1 MSLRNKVL
9 SLLLLPLPLLAIV
22 VIAGIL
28 PLREQLGEA
37 QTSVLVA
44 QRLAQLEQVAE
55 ALRLERGGAIDGDG
69 SMDDAAARADQ
80 YALEL
85 IAATGDN
92 AGAGSFDSELV
103 VYAETL
109 RLLELLRLDL
119 PEDGQLQGSMRVYQD
134 LLDDAAGLF
143 NRAAIATADA
153 ELSRLIWARAATIRL
168 QDAHAAQ
175 TLQIAQAIDT
185 GVVNRALTR
194 QLSVS
199 AARGREQLLLLSGL
213 GGAAGEAGVLETQ
226 LTQLG
231 RRTVV
236 ASALEHAA
244 LQDVIGDLVAA
255 SGYDAMIHHFKNLV
269 IRGGAVELQRVGDS
283 FAELDALFERA
294 RSSSRLLA
302 SQRAALRQLQ
312 GVFDRYR
319 ASVDRIVELRAAGRS
334 PSQIDAQVRI
344 DDAPARV
351 ALEQL
356 RSWQPP
362 QDMAVWRSNSAAIDS
377 SLQVLSADLRMQMN
391 VEAQRQLAAVK
402 QRFWLLLAMTLL
414 IVMLMLTVAAQAY
427 RRLTSGLNAFMDD
440 LHAVVSSG
448 DLQRDFRVAG
458 SDEITKLQTLVVQYN
473 QRVLEM
479 AQLAEEYSQGDVR
492 RRLAPLGNDD
502 QLAIALRGLAE
513 SAAEVTESAQ
523 QIAGGNYQAGLRARG
538 EHDSL
543 AVALTEMGKSLAAYR
558 ANVERSKSVSNGQLA
573 VLRALRNPKNMNHL
587 ATAVLG
593 ALCKTLD
600 LRVGA
605 MYVLAGEQLQ
615 LAGHLG
621 LPERVELAPR
631 LDPERGQLSSAVREM
646 GTQVLDRLPAD
657 YLPAETALGKAA
669 AVAVSITG
677 LHAGERP
684 VAVIELAWPQPPQ
697 DFQVELLDTVAE
709 SIAIAVSALSAR
721 NRTEELLVETQGQAR
736 RLEEQQEELR
746 TANEELEEQTQ
757 ALRQSEEELKMQR
770 EELQT
775 SNEELEEK
783 SESLEAQKAKLK
795 AAAEGLKKATKYKSE
810 FLANMSHE
818 LRTPLNSMLILT
830 KQLAD
835 NDEGNL
841 TADQVE
847 AAQVVNE
854 SGRDLLE
861 LINEIL
867 DLSKVEAGQLS
878 LHLEPVELDS
888 LLDGLR
894 RQFQPQADAKQVTL
908 RLECKDGTPQAM
920 VTDRQRLQQVLRN
933 LLSNAIKFTAKGEV
947 SLEVSAEQDLL
958 HFAVRDSGIGIDPG
972 KIEEIFQPFIQAD
985 GSTSRQYGGTG
996 LGLSICRELSKLLGG
1011 QVSAT
1016 SEPGVGSCFTV
1027 ILPCKLAR
1035 RAEDRAA
1042 LRVGDQT
1049 DEQAEATAAEP
1060 RAALAQ
1066 PQATVPPAAGRTA
1079 DGGEPAAPQ
1088 VEDDRASLDGTGQG
1102 ILIIEDD
1109 ARFAKLVRN
1118 QVRSYGLKALV
1129 ALDGASGLQL
1139 ANQFL
1144 PRGIIL
1150 DLRLPDIDGA
1160 AVLNALKHSLATR
1173 HIPVH
1178 VVSASDSQTDTLR
1191 LGALGFLPK
1200 PASAEDLNGVL
1211 QGIDRVHN
1219 ERRRVLAVEDDA
1231 GTQKAIRALLENEQT
1246 SIETEPLGERALQR
1260 LQTEKFD
1267 CVVLDLKLPDIDGF
1281 EFLRRLHAR
1290 GGEQHPPVVVYTGR
1304 VLSREE
1310 HRELSAL
1317 AQSVVVKGAES
1328 PERLLDEVTLF
1339 LHALK
1344 EQLPAA
1350 QQQMLERLHDSAELF
1365 KGKKMLIVDDDLRNT
1380 FALSSSLKKQGFE
1393 ISIADN
1399 GQMALDKLEEMPDT
1413 DIVLMDIMMPVM
1425 DGFEAMR
1432 RIRADGRF
1440 DQLPVLALTAKAMPE
1455 DRRQCIEAGASDY
1468 MTKPIDMQRLLAMI
1482 RLWLG
1487 RAR

>member
-1 MSLRNKVL
+1 
-9 SLLLLPLPLLAIV
+9 
-22 VIAGIL
+22 
-28 PLREQLGEA
+28 
-37 QTSVLVA
+37 
-44 QRLAQLEQVAE
+44 
-55 ALRLERGGAIDGDG
+55 
-69 SMDDAAARADQ
+69 MD
-80 YALEL
+80 
-85 IAATGDN
+85 
-92 AGAGSFDSELV
+92 
-103 VYAETL
+103 
-109 RLLELLRLDL
+109 
-119 PEDGQLQGSMRVYQD
+119 
-134 LLDDAAGLF
+134 
-143 NRAAIATADA
+143 
-153 ELSRLIWARAATIRL
+153 
-168 QDAHAAQ
+168 
-175 TLQIAQAIDT
+175 
-185 GVVNRALTR
+185 RALTR
-194 QLSVS
+194 QLAVS
-199 AARGREQLLLLSGL
+199 AARGREQLLLLAEL
-213 GGAAGEAGVLETQ
+213 GGASGEAGVLDTQ

-244 LQDVIGDLVAA
+244 LQDVIGNLVAA
-255 SGYDAMIHHFKNLV
+255 SGYDAMIHHYKNFL
-269 IRGGAVELQRVGDS
+269 IRGSADELQLVRER
-283 FAELDALFERA
+283 FAELDLLFARAEAAARLSADHRQALAQLRA
-294 RSSSRLLA
+294 VY
-302 SQRAALRQLQ
+302 QRYEAALE
-312 GVFDRYR
+312 
-319 ASVDRIVELRAAGRS
+319 RIGEMHAAGRS
-334 PSQIDAQVRI
+334 VTQIDTQLRM
-344 DDAPARV
+344 DDAPARA

-362 QDMAVWRSNSAAIDS
+362 QDMALWRSNSAAIDS
-377 SLQVLSADLRMQMN
+377 SLQALAAELRTQMN
-391 VEAQRQLAAVK
+391 VEAQRQLGAVK
-402 QRFWLLLAMTLL
+402 QRYWLLLAMTLL
-414 IVMLMLTVAAQAY
+414 IVILMLTVAAQAY
-427 RRLTSGLNAFMDD
+427 RRLTSGLSAFMDD
-440 LHAVVSSG
+440 LRAVVNGG
-448 DLQRDFRVAG
+448 DLRRDFRVAG
-458 SDEITKLQTLVVQYN
+458 NDEITDMQALVVQYN
-473 QRVLEM
+473 RRVLAL

-492 RRLAPLGNDD
+492 RRLAPLGDDD
-502 QLAIALRGLAE
+502 QLAIALQALAA

-543 AVALTEMGKSLAAYR
+543 AAALAEMGKSLAAYR
-558 ANVERSKSVSNGQLA
+558 ASVERSKSISNGQLA

-593 ALCKTLD
+593 ALCKTLN

-605 MYVLAGEQLQ
+605 MYVLAQDQLQ

-631 LDPERGQLSSAVREM
+631 LDPERGQLSAAVRQM
-646 GTQVLDRLPAD
+646 GTQVLDQLPAD
-657 YLPAETALGKAA
+657 YLPAESALGKAA
-669 AVAVSITG
+669 ATAVSITG
-677 LHAGERP
+677 LHAAERP

-697 DFQVELLDTVAE
+697 DFQVALLDTVAE
-709 SIAIAVSALSAR
+709 SIAIAVSALFAR
-721 NRTEELLVETQGQAR
+721 QRTEELLVETQAQAS

-746 TANEELEEQTQ
+746 TSNEELEEQTQ

-783 SESLEAQKAKLK
+783 SEALEAQKAKLK
-795 AAAEGLKKATKYKSE
+795 SAAEGLKKATKYKSE

-888 LLDGLR
+888 VLDGLR
-894 RQFQPQADAKQVTL
+894 RQFQPQADAKQVGL

-958 HFAVRDSGIGIDPG
+958 HFAVRDSGIGIDPA

-996 LGLSICRELSKLLGG
+996 LGLSISRELSKLLGG
-1011 QVSAT
+1011 QIGAT

-1027 ILPCKLAR
+1027 SLPCKLAR
-1035 RAEDRAA
+1035 RAEDRTVLSA
-1042 LRVGDQT
+1042 
-1049 DEQAEATAAEP
+1049 DEQTEAAAAHP
-1060 RAALAQ
+1060 L
-1066 PQATVPPAAGRTA
+1066 PPAAAAPAASRSA
-1079 DGGEPAAPQ
+1079 DGGEPPAPQ
-1088 VEDDRASLDGTGQG
+1088 VEDDREALDGTGQG

-1118 QVRSYGLKALV
+1118 QVRGYGLKALV

-1139 ANQFL
+1139 ANQYR

-1191 LGALGFLPK
+1191 LGALGFLAK
-1200 PASAEDLNGVL
+1200 PASAEDLNAVL
-1211 QGIDRVHN
+1211 EGIDRVHN

-1231 GTQKAIRALLENEQT
+1231 GTQKAIRALLENAQT

-1350 QQQMLERLHDSAELF
+1350 QQQMLERLHDSGELF